1 MKLFWKFFSLKS
13 STISSFML
21 FSYASALLPVTI
33 YFFMTN
39 KSILMEWEMLSTSST
54 SMTLSVILDPIGISF
69 SNVVCLISA
78 CVMLFSSSY
87 MSSDIFLSRFVGL
100 VMMFVLS
107 MNLLVFI
114 PNIAALLIGWDGL
127 GIVSFALV
135 IYYQNPKSLSAG
147 MLTALA
153 NRVGD
158 VMLLLSIGFC
168 VIQGHWNI
176 LFMWQNDFS
185 PILAF
190 CVVVAGMTKS
200 AQIPFSSWLPAAMAA
215 PTPVSALVHSSTLV
229 TAGVFILIRFFPF
242 LDMFNGFKT
251 GLLFISVLTL
261 LMAGIG
267 ANYEY
272 DLKKVIALSTLS
284 QLGVMMVSLGLGMP
298 FLALFHLYTH
308 ALFKAMLFL
317 CAGAIIHNNSNSQD
331 LRQLGNLWNQMP
343 LTVSCLNVANL
354 ALCGAPFMSG
364 FYSKDLI
371 LETSLQSPS
380 NLWMLMLIFL
390 ATGMTAAYSIRLS
403 IYSLWGHP
411 NHMKT
416 HQNYDE
422 DTKVTW
428 AIILLA
434 VTSIFIGKVMQMT
447 ILEFSSTIILPLK
460 HKMLTLLVTLSG
472 GWLAVLIW
480 QSPKLKDLNPN
491 KSMAFNSMM
500 WFLAPLST
508 QPAILP
514 PLNSGSNLFKS
525 LDQGW
530 LEIFGGQGTFMSVK
544 NFSTMNQKI
553 QSKLI
558 SSFIMMII
566 SFMLIILII
575 ILTVSWH
582 PYN

>member
-1 MKLFWKFFSLKS
+1 M
-13 STISSFML
+13 SSFIL
-21 FSYASALLPVTI
+21 FFYAASISPFTI

-39 KSILMEWEMLSTSST
+39 KCILLEWEIFSASST
-54 SMTLSVILDPIGISF
+54 FLSVSLILDPIGISF

-87 MSSDIFLSRFVGL
+87 MEGDIFLSRFVGL

-114 PNIAALLIGWDGL
+114 PNLAALLIGWDGL

-135 IYYQNPKSLSAG
+135 IYYQNTKSLSAG

-153 NRVGD
+153 NRIGD
-158 VMLLLSIGFC
+158 VMLLLSIGLC

-176 LFMWQNDFS
+176 LFMWNNSFS
-185 PILAF
+185 PLLAF
-190 CVVVAGMTKS
+190 CLVVAAMTKS
-200 AQIPFSSWLPAAMAA
+200 AQVPFSSWLPAAMAA

-242 LDMFNGFKT
+242 LNSFNGFSI

-284 QLGVMMVSLGLGMP
+284 QLGVMMMSLGLGMP

-343 LTVSCLNVANL
+343 LTISCLNVANL

-371 LETSLQSPS
+371 LETSLYNPC
-380 NLWMLMLIFL
+380 NLLMIVLIFL

-411 NHMKT
+411 NHLPL

-422 DTKVTW
+422 DIKVTMSVM
-428 AIILLA
+428 LLSIM
-434 VTSIFIGKVMQMT
+434 SIFIGKVMQMS
-447 ILEFSSTIILPLK
+447 ILEFTSIMPLPLV
-460 HKMLTLLVTLSG
+460 HKLLTISVTLLG
-472 GWLAVLIW
+472 GWLAVVIW
-480 QSPKLKDLNPN
+480 KTPSIN
-491 KSMAFNSMM
+491 KISVSKFMIFNSLM

-508 QPAILP
+508 QPLIRS
-514 PLNSGSNLFKS
+514 PLQFGASFFKI

-530 LEIFGGQGTFMSVK
+530 FEILGGQGTFMMSK
-544 NFSTMNQKI
+544 KMIKLNQVF
-553 QSKLI
+553 QLNVV
-558 SSFIMMII
+558 SSFSLVILMMM
-566 SFMLIILII
+566 SFSLLLLI
-575 ILTVSWH
+575 TVIYH
-582 PYN
+582 FN